1 MNKRILFKVIG
12 VILLSLSVS
21 VLFKLALSI
30 PYTTNSEAFLFI
42 VVGFIA
48 LILSIGSFIFSYRYK
63 IRESLSAPLAS
74 QSADNIPII
83 DTMATN
89 NTQVIIP
96 DTCPHCKNPN
106 TKRIRLCEWCGN
118 QIA

>member
-1 MNKRILFKVIG
+1 MMKSIHFKYLTLFFF
-12 VILLSLSVS
+12 LLTC
-21 VLFKLALSI
+21 LFFYIAVEEDDDAAGFCVLALI
-30 PYTTNSEAFLFI
+30 IAI
-42 VVGFIA
+42 VFS
-48 LILSIGSFIFSYRYK
+48 ILSSIYK
-63 IRESLSAPLAS
+63 KKEGLSAPLVS

-118 QIA
+118 QII

>member
-1 MNKRILFKVIG
+1 MNKHMLFKGIG
-12 VILLSLSVS
+12 LMLFVLSVPFFWVAS
-21 VLFKLALSI
+21 SGSGSDNIELI
-30 PYTTNSEAFLFI
+30 NI

-48 LILSIGSFIFSYRYK
+48 LILSIVSFKFSYRYK
-63 IRESLSAPLAS
+63 KLEGISVPLAS
-74 QSADNIPII
+74 QSTDNIPII
-83 DTMATN
+83 DTIATN